1 MLGLRQQGVTQ
12 LPGKGLPAA
21 GPGPLA
27 GGATTK
33 EADLFQGRLCFGGAK
48 PKQGSAKRSSHVPV
62 VSSPTGVDDCGQVA
76 VEPHLKGRGH
86 GTHGC
91 QAKAQEQTGERERQ
105 QAKAKVKAKAEAAA
119 RVEGSLSQGGLR
131 CHRLQKRKLQEPK
144 PEQAAT
150 SDEAE
155 AAGLARGKKAVAR
168 AKPEQPT
175 TSDEEQEAGP
185 TKGKKAEART
195 KARAASTSEEEA
207 EAAGPAGGKKAG
219 TVPGHGADF
228 GSDLPLLTVQLLS
241 TGVTLLRMVL
251 TRTPWC
257 L

>member
-86 GTHGC
+86 GTQAQIPGC

-131 CHRLQKRKLQEPK
+131 CHRLQNRKLQEPK

-195 KARAASTSEEEA
+195 KPEQPPRVRKRRRQLARLGARRQGQCRAM
-207 EAAGPAGGKKAG
+207 GP
-219 TVPGHGADF
+219 
-228 GSDLPLLTVQLLS
+228 
-241 TGVTLLRMVL
+241 TLAPTCRS
-251 TRTPWC
+251 
-257 L
+257 